1 MVFENI
7 PLLTLITLFILQE
20 WRTKLAAHLK
30 IMRDEA
36 HDGELAAFASYAIA
50 FPDGF
55 LALIDTYDVSR
66 YRLEFTSV
74 KQGRWNWGCRGCNE
88 VIIYIL
94 STKNKPSNL
103 SRFGA
108 DWAVR
113 ALPKFSEFLQK
124 YPTLECCFFHTFM
137 IKQSTKLK
145 VLYILVSSLKCWLI
159 QSEKMSILALNCTFL
174 G

>member
-1 MVFENI
+1 M
-7 PLLTLITLFILQE
+7 
-20 WRTKLAAHLK
+20 AAHLK

-74 KQGRWNWGCRGCNE
+74 KPGRWDWGRRGCIK
-88 VIIYIL
+88 VIYIQ
-94 STKNKPSNL
+94 STKKNPSNL

-108 DWAVR
+108 D
-113 ALPKFSEFLQK
+113 
-124 YPTLECCFFHTFM
+124 
-137 IKQSTKLK
+137 
-145 VLYILVSSLKCWLI
+145 
-159 QSEKMSILALNCTFL
+159 
-174 G
+174 

>member
-1 MVFENI
+1 MMRIKNFFFRSDFDTEPMVFENI
-7 PLLTLITLFILQE
+7 PLLTLITSFILQE

-74 KQGRWNWGCRGCNE
+74 KQGRWNWGCRGC
-88 VIIYIL
+88 
-94 STKNKPSNL
+94 
-103 SRFGA
+103 
-108 DWAVR
+108 
-113 ALPKFSEFLQK
+113 
-124 YPTLECCFFHTFM
+124 
-137 IKQSTKLK
+137 
-145 VLYILVSSLKCWLI
+145 
-159 QSEKMSILALNCTFL
+159 
-174 G
+174 

>member
-1 MVFENI
+1 MTSFTGAEDLANAEIRHKSEDYVEKNFYEKC
-7 PLLTLITLFILQE
+7 LE

-94 STKNKPSNL
+94 STKKTPQIYLVLGQIEPSGQYRNFL
-103 SRFGA
+103 
-108 DWAVR
+108 
-113 ALPKFSEFLQK
+113 KFCK
-124 YPTLECCFFHTFM
+124 
-137 IKQSTKLK
+137 
-145 VLYILVSSLKCWLI
+145 
-159 QSEKMSILALNCTFL
+159 SILLLRVVSFIL
-174 G
+174 L